1 MNLKKT
7 LIISA
12 AAVGAAFFL
21 YGCGGND
28 AASSASSE
36 SDTISVGTTAG
47 YSEDVVEF
55 VAKRC
60 IQSKEWHRPGI
71 HRQHL
76 PGSTPRIFQEAQVS
90 R

>member
-12 AAVGAAFFL
+12 AAVGAALFL

-36 SDTISVGTTAG
+36 SDTISVADYAG
-47 YSEDVVEF
+47 GKAGNMESD
-55 VAKRC
+55 
-60 IQSKEWHRPGI
+60 
-71 HRQHL
+71 
-76 PGSTPRIFQEAQVS
+76 
-90 R
+90 